1 MEKVHAQ
8 KMMDD
13 LGKHVIESDYCQNIY
28 ISTQLNGAKTFRKC
42 AYFEAENYIF
52 VWKKSESLLI
62 SKEEVGNYI
71 IVPEKTDTIVTL
83 KKVL

>member
-1 MEKVHAQ
+1 
-8 KMMDD
+8 MMDD